1 MGGTESQPRCTA
13 WEPPWLQHV
22 PRDIRVAEEM
32 LWPCL
37 LKIALP
43 LGAQG
48 VCLARVTQVP
58 VTSQHQLV
66 LSNVQMDALLG

>member
-1 MGGTESQPRCTA
+1 MTESQPRCTA
-13 WEPPWLQHV
+13 WEPAWLQHV
-22 PRDIRVAEEM
+22 PQDMRVAEEM

-48 VCLARVTQVP
+48 VRLPRVTQVP

-66 LSNVQMDALLG
+66 LCNVWMDALLG